1 MCVPVNAGIQDAT
14 VTKKIEMARIMA
26 SAVRT
31 DTFSAFSVFYFF
43 FYICAYCRLG
53 PGLNVCLQVPIFVRD
68 TKRLCD
74 FGSFNLAGRALLLT
88 CTTIV

>member
-43 FYICAYCRLG
+43 FTY
-53 PGLNVCLQVPIFVRD
+53 VRTVD
-68 TKRLCD
+68 
-74 FGSFNLAGRALLLT
+74 
-88 CTTIV
+88 